1 MKKYTKNEIESELN
15 ELNNGCEPPWIIE
28 DGKLN
33 KTFMFKNFI
42 DAFGFMTKF
51 AIHAEK
57 ADHHPEWCNVYDKV
71 TINLI
76 THEADG
82 LTKRDFDLAK
92 IADEIN
98 T

>member
-1 MKKYTKNEIESELN
+1 MNKYTKDEIESELN
-15 ELNNGCEPPWIIE
+15 KLNNDCEPPWIIE

-51 AIHAEK
+51 SIHSEK
-57 ADHHPEWCNVYDKV
+57 ADHHPEWCNVYNKE

-76 THEADG
+76 THEADS

-92 IADEIN
+92 TAEEIN

>member
-1 MKKYTKNEIESELN
+1 MNKYTKDKIESGLI
-15 ELNNGCEPPWIIE
+15 ELNNGCETPWTIE
-28 DGKLN
+28 GGKLN
-33 KTFMFKNFI
+33 KTFKFKNFI
-42 DAFGFMTKF
+42 DAFSFMTKF

-57 ADHHPEWCNVYDKV
+57 ADHHPEWCNVYNKV

-76 THEADG
+76 THEANG

-92 IADEIN
+92 IADDIK